1 MSPYFWYET
10 RKSVICD
17 VRMSRMNVLTYSVD
31 MDELVDEFIDFVL
44 RFLVFYSSL
53 LLCLTGV
60 KINININ
67 MEDERKVRW

>member
-1 MSPYFWYET
+1 
-10 RKSVICD
+10 
-17 VRMSRMNVLTYSVD
+17 MNVLTYSVD
-31 MDELVDEFIDFVL
+31 MDELVDEFIGLVL